1 MMMRQGG
8 GSDSSRCQDC
18 GNQAKK
24 GCAYMRCRTCCKTR
38 GFQCQTHVKSTWVP
52 VSRRHSRLQQQF
64 PTVHQQQH
72 QHLQAQNPKRCRQNP
87 PTGLEVGNFP
97 AELHIPTTFRCVRVS
112 SHDNAVDQYAYQ
124 TEINIG
130 GHLFKGILYDQGP
143 EAETHYTADESA
155 SVQQQPNL
163 ITTGLTSSSYPSPFI
178 PGTQYFPYPKS

>member
-1 MMMRQGG
+1 M
-8 GSDSSRCQDC
+8 SSFVIEI
-18 GNQAKK
+18 
-24 GCAYMRCRTCCKTR
+24 CAR
-38 GFQCQTHVKSTWVP
+38 GK
-52 VSRRHSRLQQQF
+52 
-64 PTVHQQQH
+64 
-72 QHLQAQNPKRCRQNP
+72 
-87 PTGLEVGNFP
+87 TGLEVGNFP

-163 ITTGLTSSSYPSPFI
+163 ITTGLTSSYPSPFI